1 MFATCGGLCGGL
13 ATGLCGLATCFGATT
28 VTVGSVADEP
38 PVCDMAVPPGA
49 HSNTVDRIA
58 TAEGATRLDDTLMTH
73 SPKSGHKCR
82 PGADTH
88 VSN

>member
-1 MFATCGGLCGGL
+1 MFANCGGLCGGL
-13 ATGLCGLATCFGATT
+13 ATGLFGLAACFGATT

-88 VSN
+88 ISN

>member
-1 MFATCGGLCGGL
+1 
-13 ATGLCGLATCFGATT
+13 

-73 SPKSGHKCR
+73 SPKSGRKCR